1 MECDVDNPFLEDILA
16 TLSAMS
22 LSPAQVAQLRAW
34 IDSLGDSADGSVSG
48 GSGPYNWADVPVD
61 RR

>member
-1 MECDVDNPFLEDILA
+1 MNNPYLEDILA

-22 LSPAQVAQLRAW
+22 LSPAQVAQLREW
-34 IDSLGDSADGSVSG
+34 IDGLGDSADGSVSG
-48 GSGPYNWADVPVD
+48 GSGPYNWADVPAD